1 MFNSLQVRVFIKSSS
16 TKFFCQVLLPSSK
29 LLNLNT
35 LFKAWASVNHLH
47 IHSMNV
53 PYQLGMDICPSLP
66 LSKPETT
73 DDLINGTIR
82 QMNPSRTL
90 FDGFVLNSK
99 SEDDIEQ
106 IVSLM
111 DKMINYF
118 HDNEIPYNVVWSRG
132 SDINANGD
140 LETALVRVFIWPR
153 FSGEGLLPHPA
164 FDNACA
170 ELGGHLPIKT
180 REEFDKLTG
189 ESALERLHTSK
200 LTQEKFDSILKDFV
214 KF

>member
-1 MFNSLQVRVFIKSSS
+1 
-16 TKFFCQVLLPSSK
+16 
-29 LLNLNT
+29 
-35 LFKAWASVNHLH
+35 
-47 IHSMNV
+47 MNV

-82 QMNPSRTL
+82 QMHPSRTL

>member
-1 MFNSLQVRVFIKSSS
+1 MVHVD
-16 TKFFCQVLLPSSK
+16 TLL
-29 LLNLNT
+29 
-35 LFKAWASVNHLH
+35 KAWASVNHLH

-66 LSKPETT
+66 LQKSDSAKENP
-73 DDLINGTIR
+73 INGKIR
-82 QMNPSRTL
+82 QMDPSRTL

-99 SEDDIEQ
+99 SEDDIEE
-106 IVSLM
+106 IVILM
-111 DKMINYF
+111 EKMINYF

-132 SDINANGD
+132 SDVCDNGE
-140 LETALVRVFIWPR
+140 LENALVRVLIWPR

-170 ELGGHLPIKT
+170 ELDGHLPIKV

-200 LTQEKFDSILKDFV
+200 LSKEKFDSILNDFS